1 MPKKT
6 LKDFS
11 GGLNTRLSKSHISE
25 TEAQDSVDI
34 DLSGNR
40 IQPAKGIDESIIAS
54 GDYKFRSKWITDEEA
69 VSFSEYGDSII
80 KSYENKKPQFQS
92 LKEEGGVSD
101 SIDLGVPPTP
111 APPTPVLQT
120 TGTATTADNAYAYH
134 TVYTETI
141 KNSGGI
147 ASGAGGGN
155 PQTLLPGTVEGQHIH
170 VDSTGGFSFF
180 KEPSSSATTY
190 TPNYSESG
198 TLVRYSSGYSLTF
211 SISITHWNSSENEFR
226 RPSYF
231 FKGDYFV
238 GVSDSGISKKL
249 LTDSTAS
256 ETTHAF
262 TSPTIQEY
270 VGDSCTADAQ
280 DGIEQAYT
288 TVHRTTVS
296 SDSDEIFVSRVH
308 RGHGGSISGTGS
320 VISGTKNGVWRTNA
334 GCVHIEGEPNLSN
347 SNIKKVTLREGTWY
361 VVLWFDP
368 GWVRKKEWIQT
379 HPLGLGVKDWISL
392 APDWRGNNSIGG
404 YGWEYVSSSA
414 FEASSGGRT
423 AMGWFSDFT
432 ESVHDIY
439 ETGSQTFWNWANPS
453 QSENA
458 SPGATSPTVVSYTID
473 PLALWSCHNQADQ
486 WEVPTTLDGTHFYSE
501 LDDSGVG
508 SFVGSA
514 HDGTGP
520 TDTTNTGIFFGN
532 DCSSI
537 SQISGSEYVGASE
550 KGFAPYYNN
559 QAQIKGG
566 ALYIPWDTTA
576 SVNVGPFPTYIF
588 EVATSNKLARSS
600 LRGMSA
606 RVFSQKKGSGS
617 DERTEY
623 FFRRNDRLDGG
634 VYNLKE
640 ESAAGRSGDLT
651 VSPDWEPPS
660 GSPEVYDYGLG
671 VSIQK
676 FLTIYH
682 DYHSEERRGKGLR
695 YRWHQLEQAPLYN
708 GGSYKNPTQQTPQ
721 YILGDKDY
729 ALNTIHMKNLSIDST
744 INALSYPVAQ
754 NKCAV
759 INTVH
764 KLAFTETGA
773 TTIHC
778 TEGVPDYK
786 IQDRSTT
793 TVSVENVNETL
804 HVSSYNWACTPLQ
817 QINSAKMAKVS
828 GSLKRA
834 SLPADRERQ
843 AAMHP
848 QFGLASSPTSK
859 AESLGTEYVPE
870 SYLRGS
876 SEYDLASSRHINP
889 DSSASLVT
897 SGWLPFK
904 AKTTYQ
910 VPTNSPVSDQG
921 VIFQRSDNYGTPS
934 SSYIPEYKIGLAN
947 TEGSDLSSQ
956 PQIEAT
962 EDHRFYANDNG
973 VLIRGGP
980 FMNDG
985 SFHPGAIRSHP
996 LSASFSIA
1004 NTTTITISA
1013 FNDYEVKSDV
1023 VLFYNP
1029 GIEIIDPSDMNDSS
1043 KHLSLG
1049 DLNFRAQIHKAFI
1062 TGSVSTGKLFLSV
1075 KGKPEELV
1083 VVNLESETNER
1094 ALYRVPVSHFLSLI
1108 TNDKYVIG
1116 SVYTAGTKLFS
1127 NLTRCWIVYPS
1138 ELESGTIPITSTNH
1152 TSGTSSG
1159 TVKKIFSK
1167 NDDTDSKFIL
1177 ISTSGNQ
1184 EWSSPNLSLELSNDR
1199 DLTLVAEPDK
1209 YSIKVQSN
1217 ISGQNITNM
1226 PQEAMRNIY
1235 IGDIVTSTSING
1247 NSTVPSN
1254 TEVITKSGT
1263 TIQVTTSCTL
1273 NVEDTLTFTRY
1284 VKESDV
1290 WFSTDDFGNIE
1301 TPIDYTSDY
1310 DFAATYTG
1318 PSEILSFA
1326 GSANDYIPISR
1337 IGGIEGTTTSGNYAY
1352 DSNSKYYFRV
1362 FLDKNLISST
1372 GTSLGEVE
1380 FSKGIP
1386 NMFSSITNL
1395 PIQYRIS
1402 LLRNIGTAINPS
1414 YIESGAS
1421 QESSQISLST
1431 STNFIT
1437 LRDLPVGL
1445 SSDIQKIRI
1454 YRTGGLYAAYGWLKD
1469 VDISKGVEGVD
1480 DQSRFIGS
1488 TALTPLSITTPP
1500 PFIEG
1505 RKNLKYVSYVSGLF
1519 YAGYG
1524 STLRVSEYGNPHSW
1538 PEQAYY
1544 PLDGDITGIRQYQ
1557 GEGVVWTANSAYR
1570 LRGASYDD
1578 ITIVKIPDQQGMP
1591 EGNFSSLIE
1600 ALNSLFWI
1608 SNDGVCM
1615 YSQGRISLIS
1625 QEKFKVFPKL
1635 VNSKGAAK
1643 DNVLHFFTETGYGM
1657 ACDLRSNRPK
1667 FSKISENT
1675 DRRAFYSQTDDRL
1688 FLSRSLNSG
1697 AYGDGSFKS
1706 LKFTSGTIDFGDSN
1720 EYKVYHRSQIR
1731 YKGSGSIE
1739 FKFQEGSDISEISET
1754 FNLPFVT
1761 EETSKYLEF
1770 SLAKTAFHVV
1780 FTVLGEIEVLEVSFE
1795 SEPASSYSQKM
1806 RFESADVIY
1815 RGSPMLNI
1823 TVDGVIAPITPDLV
1837 SSELL
1842 TTIRVYLP
1850 PSTEGY
1856 IPHYTNIGGGEIISV
1871 THNKSEI

>member
-25 TEAQDSVDI
+25 NESQDAIDI
-34 DLSGNR
+34 DLSGDR
-40 IQPAKGIDESIIAS
+40 IQPAKGVDESIIAS

-69 VSFSEYGDSII
+69 VSFSEYGDSVI
-80 KSYENKKPQFQS
+80 KSYENKKPQLQT
-92 LKEEGGVSD
+92 LKEEGGVSA

-120 TGTATTADNAYAYH
+120 SGTATTADNAYAYH
-134 TVYTETI
+134 TAYTETI
-141 KNSGGI
+141 KDSGGV
-147 ASGAGGGN
+147 ASGVGGGN
-155 PQTLLPGTVEGQHIH
+155 PQTLLPGSVEGQHIH

-190 TPNYSESG
+190 IPNYSGSG

-211 SISITHWNSSENEFR
+211 SISITHWNSSKNALR
-226 RPSYF
+226 SPSYF
-231 FKGDYFV
+231 FRGDYFV

-249 LTDSTAS
+249 LTDSTAT
-256 ETTHAF
+256 ETTHSF
-262 TSPTIQEY
+262 TSPTVHNY
-270 VGDSCTADAQ
+270 VGDSCTEDSQ

-308 RGHGGSISGTGS
+308 RGHGGSISGTGA

-347 SNIKKVTLREGTWY
+347 SNIKKVTLREGSWY

-379 HPLGLGVKDWISL
+379 HPLGKTVQDWISL

-404 YGWEYVSSSA
+404 YGREYVENTA
-414 FEASSGGRT
+414 FDQNSRSTELRGVINNAPMPPQEVPASSNT
-423 AMGWFSDFT
+423 PN
-432 ESVHDIY
+432 II
-439 ETGSQTFWNWANPS
+439 
-453 QSENA
+453 
-458 SPGATSPTVVSYTID
+458 SYNLD

-486 WEVPTTLDGTHFYSE
+486 WEAPTTLDGTHFYSE
-501 LDDSGVG
+501 LSDGSGMG

-588 EVATSNKLARSS
+588 EVATANKLARSS
-600 LRGMSA
+600 VRHSAA

-623 FFRRNDRLDGG
+623 FFRRNDRLYGG

-640 ESAAGRSGDLT
+640 ESSAGRTADLT
-651 VSPDWEPPS
+651 IPDDWAPPS
-660 GSPEVYDYGLG
+660 GSPTIADNGLG
-671 VSIQK
+671 ISIQK

-708 GGSYKNPTQQTPQ
+708 GGSYNNPISQTPQ

-793 TVSVENVNETL
+793 TVSVENENETL
-804 HVSSYNWACTPLQ
+804 HVSSYNWACTPLH

-834 SLPADRERQ
+834 SLSADRERQ

-848 QFGLASSPTSK
+848 QFGFAVSPSTK
-859 AESLGTEYVPE
+859 AETLGTAYVPD

-876 SEYDLASSRHINP
+876 TEYDFAPNRHIHP
-889 DSSASLVT
+889 DTSTSLVT
-897 SGWLPFK
+897 SSWLPFK
-904 AKTTYQ
+904 AKITYQ

-921 VIFQRSDNYGTPS
+921 IIFQRSDNYGTPS
-934 SSYIPEYKIGLAN
+934 SSYVPEYKIGLAN
-947 TEGSDLSSQ
+947 TNESDLSSQ
-956 PQIEAT
+956 PQIDST
-962 EDHRFYANDNG
+962 EEHRFYANDSG

-980 FMNDG
+980 FINYG
-985 SFHPGAIRSHP
+985 SFYPGALRSHP
-996 LSASFSIA
+996 LSSSFATA
-1004 NTTTITISA
+1004 NTTSIMISG
-1013 FNDYEVKSDV
+1013 FMDYEVKSDV

-1029 GIEIIDPSDMNDSS
+1029 GIEIIDPSNMSDSS

-1049 DLNFRAQIHKAFI
+1049 DLNFRAQIHKAFLV
-1062 TGSVSTGKLFLSV
+1062 GSVSTGKLFLSV
-1075 KGKPEELV
+1075 KGKPDELV
-1083 VVNLESETNER
+1083 VINLASEKNER

-1108 TNDKYVIG
+1108 TNDKYVLG
-1116 SVYTAGTKLFS
+1116 SIYNANTKLFNNITS
-1127 NLTRCWIVYPS
+1127 CWLVYPS
-1138 ELESGTIPITSTNH
+1138 ELESGTVPVTSTNH

-1159 TVKKIFSK
+1159 VVKNILSK
-1167 NDDTDSKFIL
+1167 YDDSDSKFLL
-1177 ISTSGNQ
+1177 ISTAGDQ
-1184 EWSSPNLSLELSNDR
+1184 EWSSSSLTLELSNDR
-1199 DLTLVAEPDK
+1199 DLVFTAEPDK

-1217 ISGQNITNM
+1217 LSGQNITNM

-1235 IGDIVTSTSING
+1235 VGDIVTSTSING
-1247 NSTVPSN
+1247 NSTVPAN
-1254 TEVITKSGT
+1254 TEVTSKSGT
-1263 TIQVTTSCTL
+1263 TILVTSSCTL

-1290 WFSTDDFGNIE
+1290 WFSTDDFGNIT

-1310 DFAATYTG
+1310 DVAATYTG
-1318 PSEILSFA
+1318 PSEILTFT

-1337 IGGIEGTTTSGNYAY
+1337 IGGTAETTISGNYAY
-1352 DSNSKYYFRV
+1352 DANLKYYFRV
-1362 FLDKNLISST
+1362 FLEKNLVTSS
-1372 GTSLGEVE
+1372 GTSLGEVA
-1380 FSKGIP
+1380 FTKGIP

-1395 PIQYRIS
+1395 PVQYRIS
-1402 LLRNIGTAINPS
+1402 LLRNIGTSGTPS

-1421 QESSQISLST
+1421 QESSQISLS
-1431 STNFIT
+1431 SNTNFIT
-1437 LRDLPVGL
+1437 LRDLPIDL
-1445 SSDIQKIRI
+1445 SSDIEKIRI

-1469 VDISKGVEGVD
+1469 IEISKGVTGVD

-1488 TALTPLSITTPP
+1488 AALTPLSITTPP
-1500 PFIEG
+1500 PFLEG

-1591 EGNFSSLIE
+1591 EGHFPSLIE

-1635 VNSKGAAK
+1635 VNAKGAAK
-1643 DNVLHFFTETGYGM
+1643 DNVLHFFTDTGYGM

-1667 FSKISENT
+1667 FSRISENT

-1697 AYGDGSFKS
+1697 AYGDGVFKS
-1706 LKFTSGTIDFGDSN
+1706 LTYTSGTIDFGDSN
-1720 EYKVYHRSQIR
+1720 EYKVYHRSQVR
-1731 YKGSGSIE
+1731 YKGSGSIY

-1754 FNLPFVT
+1754 FNLPYVT

-1770 SLAKTAFHVV
+1770 SLAKTAFHVI
-1780 FTVLGEIEVLEVSFE
+1780 FTITGAVEILEISFDAE
-1795 SEPASSYSQKM
+1795 DAPSYSQKL

-1815 RGSPMLNI
+1815 RGSSILNMTI
-1823 TVDGVIAPITPDLV
+1823 DGTVAPVIPELV
-1837 SSELL
+1837 FSELL
-1842 TTIRVYLP
+1842 TTVRVYFP
-1850 PSTEGY
+1850 PASEGY
-1856 IPHYTNIGGGEIISV
+1856 IPHYTNIGGGEIVSV
-1871 THNKSEI
+1871 TYNKSEI